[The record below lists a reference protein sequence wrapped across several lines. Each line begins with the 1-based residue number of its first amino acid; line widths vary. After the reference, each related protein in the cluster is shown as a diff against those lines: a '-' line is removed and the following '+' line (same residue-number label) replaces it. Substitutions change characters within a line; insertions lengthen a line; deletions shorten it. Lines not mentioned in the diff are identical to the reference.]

1 MESKSAPVFALPTLT
16 RRRVD
21 PDVPEDV
28 DTDIQEA
35 LLHLNDPNWDFGP
48 SDRSS
53 LSGES
58 FELDH
63 KHKYASDVDIGPSIG
78 TAPSDFDTES
88 RVDSA
93 YERTS
98 DSRLHMRSTD
108 TFEYEDESPYAEVR
122 AAVSNTDDPTMPVN
136 TFRMWFIGI
145 LFTVL
150 ISGLNQFFSMRYPS
164 VFISGLVSQLIALPV
179 GKAFERFLPTK
190 RFNTLGYVWSLNPG
204 PFNIKEHTV
213 ITVMSNVVAGGAYAT
228 DIIATQRVYFD
239 QNWGFGYQ
247 IMLCLSSQLIGYAFA
262 GLVRQFLVWPAAMLW
277 PGALVNTAVFNTLH
291 RNYGRV
297 ETKHMSRERF
307 FVFALLAS
315 FIWFWFPGYIF
326 TALSIFNW
334 VCWIA
339 PNNIVVNQLF
349 GYSTG
354 LGMGFLTFDWSM
366 ISYIASPLVVP
377 WWAQVNT
384 IVAFFIVFWILT
396 PILYYNNVFF
406 AKFLPMSA
414 SVAFDNTG
422 LQYDPSLIIQNGT
435 FSLEAYTAYSP
446 AFIPVT
452 LAMGYGIS
460 FASMTG
466 VFVHTFLWYRHDIVR
481 QFRRSL
487 KEHRDVHSRLMSAYA
502 EVPHY
507 WYGALG
513 LFAFILSVIVI
524 EVFDTKLPVWGLVLA
539 LGVALIFLVPVGMIQ
554 AITNQTVAL
563 QVLAELIVGYALPGR
578 PVAMMIFKTFSF
590 ISLTQAISFLGDL
603 KLGHYMKIPPRTM
616 FMAQCLATIISVF
629 VVVAVQNW
637 MFTNIPDL
645 CSPTQADHFI
655 CPSTSVF
662 ATAALVW
669 GGIGPSRMF
678 NAGSLYH
685 PLLYFFLIGAVL
697 PIPFYFL
704 ARRYPLSS
712 WRFVNV
718 PVIFAGISMLPP
730 ATGINYSAWFTVGAI
745 FQFFM
750 RRFHFRW
757 WMRYNYILS
766 AALDAGVA
774 IALIVIFFSLQLP
787 KGGITLEW
795 WGNTVS
801 SNTLDAMGAP
811 LTTLA
816 PGETFGPSTW

>member
-1 MESKSAPVFALPTLT
+1 MDQKSVSPAYLPTLT
-16 RRRVD
+16 RRRVR

-28 DTDIQEA
+28 DVQEA
-35 LLHLNDPNWDFGP
+35 LLHLNDPNWELG
-48 SDRSS
+48 SSEVSS
-53 LSGES
+53 LSGDS

-63 KHKYASDVDIGPSIG
+63 KHKFASDVHIGPSLG
-78 TAPSDFDTES
+78 SPTDYDSES
-88 RVDSA
+88 RADST
-93 YERTS
+93 YERSTT
-98 DSRLHMRSTD
+98 DSRMHFRSSD

-122 AAVSNTDDPTMPVN
+122 AAVANTDDPTMPVN

-145 LFTVL
+145 LFTIL
-150 ISGLNQFFSMRYPS
+150 ISALNQFFSMRYPS
-164 VFISGLVSQLIALPV
+164 VYISGLVAQLLALPV
-179 GKAFERFLPTK
+179 GKAFERFLPTT
-190 RFNTLGYVWSLNPG
+190 RFNTFGYVWSLNPG

-213 ITVMSNVVAGGAYAT
+213 ITVMSNVVAGGVYAT
-228 DIIATQRVYFD
+228 DIIATQEIYFN
-239 QNWGFGYQ
+239 QHWGAGYQ
-247 IMLCLSSQLIGYAFA
+247 IMLCLSSQLIGYSFA
-262 GLVRQFLVWPAAMLW
+262 GLARQFLVWPSAMLW
-277 PGALVNTAVFNTLH
+277 PGALVNAALFNTLH
-291 RNYGRV
+291 KNYGRQ

-307 FVFALLAS
+307 FLLAMLGS
-315 FIWFWFPGYIF
+315 FVWYWFPGYIF
-326 TALSIFNW
+326 TALSVFNW

-384 IVAFFIVFWILT
+384 IVAFFVVFWFIT
-396 PILYYNNVFF
+396 PVLYYKNVFF

-422 LQYDPSLIIQNGT
+422 LPYDPSLIIQNGT
-435 FSLEAYTAYSP
+435 FSAEAYQAYSP
-446 AFIPVT
+446 AYIPIT
-452 LAMGYGIS
+452 LAMAYGIS

-487 KEHRDVHSRLMSAYA
+487 KDQRDVHSRLMSVYP

-507 WYGALG
+507 WYGAIALI
-513 LFAFILSVIVI
+513 AFIFAVITI
-524 EVFDTKLPVWGLVLA
+524 EVFDTKLPVWALVLA
-539 LGVALIFLVPVGMIQ
+539 LVVALVFLVPVGMIQ

-590 ISLTQAISFLGDL
+590 ISLTQAIAFLGDL

-616 FMAQCLATIISVF
+616 YFAQCIATVISVF
-629 VVVAVQNW
+629 VVVGVQAW
-637 MFTNIPDL
+637 MFQNIPDL
-645 CSPTQADHFI
+645 CSAEQADHFI

-662 ATAALVW
+662 ATSALLW
-669 GGIGPSRMF
+669 GGIGPKRLFDSG
-678 NAGSLYH
+678 ALYN
-685 PLLYFFLIGAVL
+685 PLMYFFLIGAIL

-704 ARRYPLSS
+704 ARRYPLSY

-730 ATGINYSAWFTVGAI
+730 ATGINYSAWFTFGAI
-745 FQFFM
+745 FQYFM

-766 AALDAGVA
+766 AALDSGVA
-774 IALIVIFFSLQLP
+774 ISLIVIFFSLQLP
-787 KGGITLEW
+787 KGGVTLNW
-795 WGNTVS
+795 WGNTVWQ
-801 SNTLDAMGAP
+801 NTLDAMGAP
-811 LTTLA
+811 FLTV
-816 PGETFGPSTW
+816 PVGETFGPATWS